1 MTTNEKGVSK
11 ERLFAYVKE
20 TTALAKECG
29 IVERAKAAKT
39 GNSTAST
46 YQRLAKARLDLSSK
60 EGGRLMEGV
69 SARSWHTTRAALLH
83 EAAKAFKAA
92 REACDAAQREADWGT
107 AARHAQNAR
116 RAVMAFRSVQD
127 AQKPETT
134 TPKRSARKTLPK
146 AADWLGRAFAAASE
160 VQKPAV
166 AVLWAAGCRPAEIA
180 MGVDVAR
187 RPGGV
192 IVLNV
197 PGAKVK
203 ADAGQP
209 RRSIAI
215 REDSEAG
222 KALLAV
228 LGDKQTMTVNR
239 PAQRIGKDF
248 ADIRAKTGLN
258 ITAYSY
264 RHQFA
269 AEMKAKYGPET
280 AGAEQIAAAMGHRV
294 TKSQKHYG
302 SKAQS
307 QGGSGVI
314 AVKAALPVKETRQRP
329 AAAPSKPTKPQ
340 LRARLGMSQDSTDPS
355 M

>member
-146 AADWLGRAFAAASE
+146 PRTGSARGVRGGKRG
-160 VQKPAV
+160 QKPAV
-166 AVLWAAGCRPAEIA
+166 AVLWAAG
-180 MGVDVAR
+180 MS
-187 RPGGV
+187 
-192 IVLNV
+192 
-197 PGAKVK
+197 
-203 ADAGQP
+203 AG
-209 RRSIAI
+209 R
-215 REDSEAG
+215 
-222 KALLAV
+222 
-228 LGDKQTMTVNR
+228 NR
-239 PAQRIGKDF
+239 NGR
-248 ADIRAKTGLN
+248 
-258 ITAYSY
+258 
-264 RHQFA
+264 
-269 AEMKAKYGPET
+269 
-280 AGAEQIAAAMGHRV
+280 
-294 TKSQKHYG
+294 
-302 SKAQS
+302 
-307 QGGSGVI
+307 
-314 AVKAALPVKETRQRP
+314 
-329 AAAPSKPTKPQ
+329 
-340 LRARLGMSQDSTDPS
+340 
-355 M
+355 